1 MILIADCGSTKID
14 WCLLNG
20 NEKVAQIF
28 TTGMNAL
35 MMTEEEMTATIKA
48 ELVPHIS
55 GYQIDEIYYYG
66 AGILNEEVGSH
77 VVNALKAN
85 IPSATKV
92 EVASDLLA
100 HSVAASL
107 VSLVSWVLVLTLATT
122 MAKRWLTTYLH
133 SAISSATKVV
143 VQCSANS
150 SWATCSKSNFLNTF
164 AKSSTTNTRLTA

>member
-35 MMTEEEMTATIKA
+35 MMTEEDMTATIKA

-85 IPSATKV
+85 IPSATKG
-92 EVASDLLA
+92 SLLEE
-100 HSVAASL
+100 
-107 VSLVSWVLVLTLATT
+107 
-122 MAKRWLTTYLH
+122 
-133 SAISSATKVV
+133 
-143 VQCSANS
+143 CD
-150 SWATCSKSNFLNTF
+150 
-164 AKSSTTNTRLTA
+164 